1 MDKIKVLMVCHGNIC
16 RSPIAEFVMKS
27 LVRHHHLSD
36 SFFIASAATA
46 AASTATAGDF
56 DCRWLSHPTPD
67 DTSHVWFSRTIVT
80 SEKDMPRAAYIR
92 VATTGRF
99 VLYVNGRNVST
110 ALFTPDRQKGDTA
123 VAAIAYDVQRF
134 LRTDTNTIALL
145 YCPSM
150 RTHRQVSVCFY
161 GIAAD
166 SSHFAVSGTDRPCF
180 ALNGN
185 AGWLCRHADTWQTH
199 DGGEAMNR
207 NLYPYRWTDANQPLA
222 MWQAVEETA
231 TSQPLTTTTPHH
243 LNTPTPQPLN
253 TTPPQPLNTTTPQHI
268 STSHHLTTTPPQ
280 PLNTTTPLSAEDICG
295 YSPLRINPLVDNA
308 ARISRIYTPLLTE
321 QSGDT
326 LTVHLVPNRRHL
338 IRVTLR
344 GCRRG
349 ERIRIGNLQYVCT
362 GEMDEQAFTRFSPT
376 DQNTVTIS
384 GDRHFCCE
392 QVQEVES
399 ICL

>member
-1 MDKIKVLMVCHGNIC
+1 MLRLINIL
-16 RSPIAEFVMKS
+16 I
-27 LVRHHHLSD
+27 L
-36 SFFIASAATA
+36 FIASAATA

-150 RTHRQVSVCFY
+150 RTRRQVSVCFY

-222 MWQAVEETA
+222 LWQAVEETSP
-231 TSQPLTTTTPHH
+231 SQPLTTTTPHH

-253 TTPPQPLNTTTPQHI
+253 TTTPQPLNTTTPQHI
-268 STSHHLTTTPPQ
+268 STSQHLNTTPPQ
-280 PLNTTTPLSAEDICG
+280 PLNTTTPLSSEDICG

-349 ERIRIGNLQYVCT
+349 EHIRIGNLHYVCT

-376 DQNTVTIS
+376 DQNTVTIC

>member
-1 MDKIKVLMVCHGNIC
+1 MQAFLFDIKMLRLINIL
-16 RSPIAEFVMKS
+16 I
-27 LVRHHHLSD
+27 L
-36 SFFIASAATA
+36 FIASVAASTASA
-46 AASTATAGDF
+46 AASTAQTASVGDF
-56 DCRWLSHPTPD
+56 DCRWLSHPAPD

-80 SEKDMPRAAYIR
+80 SAKEMPRAAYIR

-123 VAAIAYDVQRF
+123 VSAIAYDVQRF

-150 RTHRQVSVCFY
+150 RTRRQVSVCFY

-207 NLYPYRWTDANQPLA
+207 NLYPHRWTDANQPLA
-222 MWQAVEETA
+222 MWQAVEESSTPQHHNISPQHISP
-231 TSQPLTTTTPHH
+231 SQH
-243 LNTPTPQPLN
+243 LNTTTSLN
-253 TTPPQPLNTTTPQHI
+253 TSTSQHNNITSTPQHI
-268 STSHHLTTTPPQ
+268 STPQHLTISPPI
-280 PLNTTTPLSAEDICG
+280 SSEDICG
-295 YSPLRINPLVDNA
+295 YSPLRINPLIDNA

>member
-1 MDKIKVLMVCHGNIC
+1 MLRLINIL
-16 RSPIAEFVMKS
+16 I
-27 LVRHHHLSD
+27 L
-36 SFFIASAATA
+36 FIASAATA

-56 DCRWLSHPTPD
+56 DCRWMSHPTPD

-92 VATTGRF
+92 IATTGRF

-222 MWQAVEETA
+222 LWQAVEETS

-268 STSHHLTTTPPQ
+268 STSQHLTTTTPHHLTTI
-280 PLNTTTPLSAEDICG
+280 NTLSSEDICG
-295 YSPLRINPLVDNA
+295 YNPLRINPLVDNA

>member
-1 MDKIKVLMVCHGNIC
+1 MLRLINIL
-16 RSPIAEFVMKS
+16 I
-27 LVRHHHLSD
+27 L
-36 SFFIASAATA
+36 FIASAATA

-80 SEKDMPRAAYIR
+80 SAKDMPRAAYIR

-123 VAAIAYDVQRF
+123 VTAIAYDVQRF

-150 RTHRQVSVCFY
+150 RTRRQVSVCFY

-166 SSHFAVSGTDRPCF
+166 SSHFAVSGTDRPSF

-222 MWQAVEETA
+222 LWQAVEETS
-231 TSQPLTTTTPHH
+231 TSQHLTTTTQHH
-243 LNTPTPQPLN
+243 LN
-253 TTPPQPLNTTTPQHI
+253 TTPPHHLTTTTPQHI
-268 STSHHLTTTPPQ
+268 STSQHNNISTPI
-280 PLNTTTPLSAEDICG
+280 SSEDICG
-295 YSPLRINPLVDNA
+295 YNPLRINPLVDNA

-326 LTVHLVPNRRHL
+326 LTVHLVPNRRHF

>member
-1 MDKIKVLMVCHGNIC
+1 MLRLINIL
-16 RSPIAEFVMKS
+16 I
-27 LVRHHHLSD
+27 L
-36 SFFIASAATA
+36 FIASAATA
-46 AASTATAGDF
+46 AASTATTGDF

-134 LRTDTNTIALL
+134 LRTDTNTIAML

-150 RTHRQVSVCFY
+150 RTRRQVSVCFY

-222 MWQAVEETA
+222 MWQAVKETSP
-231 TSQPLTTTTPHH
+231 SQPLT
-243 LNTPTPQPLN
+243 
-253 TTPPQPLNTTTPQHI
+253 TTTPQHI
-268 STSHHLTTTPPQ
+268 STSQH
-280 PLNTTTPLSAEDICG
+280 LNTTTPHHLNTINTLSSEDICG

-326 LTVHLVPNRRHL
+326 LLVHLVPNRRHL

-344 GCRRG
+344 DCRRG

-362 GEMDEQAFTRFSPT
+362 GEMNEQAFTRFSPT

>member
-1 MDKIKVLMVCHGNIC
+1 MLRLLHILI
-16 RSPIAEFVMKS
+16 
-27 LVRHHHLSD
+27 L
-36 SFFIASAATA
+36 FIASAATA
-46 AASTATAGDF
+46 AASTATTGDF

-150 RTHRQVSVCFY
+150 RTRRQVSVSFY

-222 MWQAVEETA
+222 LWQAVEETS
-231 TSQPLTTTTPHH
+231 TY
-243 LNTPTPQPLN
+243 
-253 TTPPQPLNTTTPQHI
+253 QPLNTTTP
-268 STSHHLTTTPPQ
+268 HHNTTPQRHNITTPHNTTASLNTSTPQ
-280 PLNTTTPLSAEDICG
+280 HNNITTTPLSSEDICG

-376 DQNTVTIS
+376 DHNTVTIS
-384 GDRHFCCE
+384 GDCHFCCE

>member
-1 MDKIKVLMVCHGNIC
+1 MLRLLHILI
-16 RSPIAEFVMKS
+16 
-27 LVRHHHLSD
+27 L
-36 SFFIASAATA
+36 FIASAATA
-46 AASTATAGDF
+46 AASTATTGDF

-150 RTHRQVSVCFY
+150 RTRRQVSVSFY

-207 NLYPYRWTDANQPLA
+207 NLYPYRWTDAYQPLA
-222 MWQAVEETA
+222 MWQAVEETS
-231 TSQPLTTTTPHH
+231 TY
-243 LNTPTPQPLN
+243 
-253 TTPPQPLNTTTPQHI
+253 QPLNTTTQHNNTTPQRHNITTPHNTTASLNTSTPQHNNI
-268 STSHHLTTTPPQ
+268 
-280 PLNTTTPLSAEDICG
+280 TTTPLSSEDICG
-295 YSPLRINPLVDNA
+295 YNPLRINPLVDNA

>member
-1 MDKIKVLMVCHGNIC
+1 MLRLINIL
-16 RSPIAEFVMKS
+16 I
-27 LVRHHHLSD
+27 L
-36 SFFIASAATA
+36 FIASAATA
-46 AASTATAGDF
+46 AASTATTGDF

-123 VAAIAYDVQRF
+123 VATIAYDVQRF

-150 RTHRQVSVCFY
+150 RTRRQVSVCFY
-161 GIAAD
+161 GIASD
-166 SSHFAVSGTDRPCF
+166 SSHFAVSGTDRPSF

-222 MWQAVEETA
+222 LWQAVKETSP
-231 TSQPLTTTTPHH
+231 SQPLTTTTPHH

-268 STSHHLTTTPPQ
+268 STSQHLTTTTPHHLTTI
-280 PLNTTTPLSAEDICG
+280 NTLSSEDICG

-362 GEMDEQAFTRFSPT
+362 GEMDEQAFTRFSPS

>member
-1 MDKIKVLMVCHGNIC
+1 MLRLLHILI
-16 RSPIAEFVMKS
+16 
-27 LVRHHHLSD
+27 L
-36 SFFIASAATA
+36 FITSAATA
-46 AASTATAGDF
+46 AASTATTGDF
-56 DCRWLSHPTPD
+56 DCRWMSHPAPD

-150 RTHRQVSVCFY
+150 RTRRQVSVSFY

-222 MWQAVEETA
+222 LWQAVEE
-231 TSQPLTTTTPHH
+231 SS
-243 LNTPTPQPLN
+243 TPQPHNTSTQHLN
-253 TTPPQPLNTTTPQHI
+253 TTPHNHTTSLNTSTSQHNNITTTPQHI
-268 STSHHLTTTPPQ
+268 STSQH
-280 PLNTTTPLSAEDICG
+280 LNTINTLSSEDICG
-295 YSPLRINPLVDNA
+295 YSPLRTNPLVDNA

-344 GCRRG
+344 GCRLG

-376 DQNTVTIS
+376 DQNTVAIC

>member
-1 MDKIKVLMVCHGNIC
+1 MLRLINIL
-16 RSPIAEFVMKS
+16 I
-27 LVRHHHLSD
+27 L
-36 SFFIASAATA
+36 FIASAATA
-46 AASTATAGDF
+46 AASTATTGDF
-56 DCRWLSHPTPD
+56 DCRWMSHPTPD

-150 RTHRQVSVCFY
+150 RTRHQVSVSFY

-222 MWQAVEETA
+222 MWQAVEETSP
-231 TSQPLTTTTPHH
+231 SQHLTTTPSQH
-243 LNTPTPQPLN
+243 LN
-253 TTPPQPLNTTTPQHI
+253 TTPPHHLTTTTPQHI
-268 STSHHLTTTPPQ
+268 STPHH
-280 PLNTTTPLSAEDICG
+280 LNTTTPLSSEDICG
-295 YSPLRINPLVDNA
+295 YSPLRTNPLVDNA

-344 GCRRG
+344 GCSRG

-362 GEMDEQAFTRFSPT
+362 SEMDEQAFTRFSPT
-376 DQNTVTIS
+376 DQNTITIS

>member
-1 MDKIKVLMVCHGNIC
+1 ML
-16 RSPIAEFVMKS
+16 
-27 LVRHHHLSD
+27 HLLHILIL
-36 SFFIASAATA
+36 FIASAATA
-46 AASTATAGDF
+46 AASTATTGDF

-80 SEKDMPRAAYIR
+80 SEKDMLRAAYIR

-123 VAAIAYDVQRF
+123 VTAIAYDVQRF

-150 RTHRQVSVCFY
+150 RTRRQVSVCFY

-222 MWQAVEETA
+222 MWQAVEE
-231 TSQPLTTTTPHH
+231 SS
-243 LNTPTPQPLN
+243 TPQHLN
-253 TTPPQPLNTTTPQHI
+253 TTPP
-268 STSHHLTTTPPQ
+268 HHLTTTPPQ
-280 PLNTTTPLSAEDICG
+280 HISTSQHLNTINTLSSEDICG

>member
-1 MDKIKVLMVCHGNIC
+1 MLRLLHILI
-16 RSPIAEFVMKS
+16 
-27 LVRHHHLSD
+27 L
-36 SFFIASAATA
+36 FIASAATA

-150 RTHRQVSVCFY
+150 RTRRQVSVCFY

-222 MWQAVEETA
+222 MWQAVEESS
-231 TSQPLTTTTPHH
+231 TSQHH
-243 LNTPTPQPLN
+243 NTSTQHHN
-253 TTPPQPLNTTTPQHI
+253 TSTRHNNTTTPQHHTTSPQHI
-268 STSHHLTTTPPQ
+268 STPQHLTISTPI
-280 PLNTTTPLSAEDICG
+280 SSEDICG

>member
-1 MDKIKVLMVCHGNIC
+1 MLRLINIL
-16 RSPIAEFVMKS
+16 I
-27 LVRHHHLSD
+27 L
-36 SFFIASAATA
+36 FIVSAATA
-46 AASTATAGDF
+46 AASTGTAGDF
-56 DCRWLSHPTPD
+56 DCRWMSHPTPD

-110 ALFTPDRQKGDTA
+110 ALFTLDRQKGDTA

-161 GIAAD
+161 GVAAD

-222 MWQAVEETA
+222 MWQAVKETS
-231 TSQPLTTTTPHH
+231 TSQPLTTTTPQH
-243 LNTPTPQPLN
+243 N
-253 TTPPQPLNTTTPQHI
+253 TTPQRHNITTPHNTTASLNTSTPQHNNI
-268 STSHHLTTTPPQ
+268 
-280 PLNTTTPLSAEDICG
+280 TTTPLSSEDICG

-362 GEMDEQAFTRFSPT
+362 GEMDEQAFTRFSPS

>member
-1 MDKIKVLMVCHGNIC
+1 MLRLINI
-16 RSPIAEFVMKS
+16 
-27 LVRHHHLSD
+27 LTL
-36 SFFIASAATA
+36 FIASAATA

-166 SSHFAVSGTDRPCF
+166 SSHFAVSGTDRPSF

-207 NLYPYRWTDANQPLA
+207 NRYPYRWTDPNQPLA
-222 MWQAVEETA
+222 MWQAVKETS
-231 TSQPLTTTTPHH
+231 TSHHLNTTPPHH
-243 LNTPTPQPLN
+243 LNTPTPQ
-253 TTPPQPLNTTTPQHI
+253 HI
-268 STSHHLTTTPPQ
+268 STSQHLTTI
-280 PLNTTTPLSAEDICG
+280 NTLSSEDICG
-295 YSPLRINPLVDNA
+295 YNPLRINPLVDNA

-326 LTVHLVPNRRHL
+326 LMVHLVPNRRHL

>member
-1 MDKIKVLMVCHGNIC
+1 MLRLLHILI
-16 RSPIAEFVMKS
+16 
-27 LVRHHHLSD
+27 L
-36 SFFIASAATA
+36 FIASAATA
-46 AASTATAGDF
+46 AASTATTATTGDF
-56 DCRWLSHPTPD
+56 DCRWLSHPAPD

-80 SEKDMPRAAYIR
+80 SAKDMPRAAYIR

-110 ALFTPDRQKGDTA
+110 ALFTPDRQKGDTT
-123 VAAIAYDVQRF
+123 VSAIAYDVQRF

-231 TSQPLTTTTPHH
+231 TSQPLNTTTPQH
-243 LNTPTPQPLN
+243 N
-253 TTPPQPLNTTTPQHI
+253 NTTTPQHI
-268 STSHHLTTTPPQ
+268 STSQH
-280 PLNTTTPLSAEDICG
+280 LNTTTPLSSEDICG

-344 GCRRG
+344 DCRRG

>member
-1 MDKIKVLMVCHGNIC
+1 MLRLINIL
-16 RSPIAEFVMKS
+16 I
-27 LVRHHHLSD
+27 L
-36 SFFIASAATA
+36 FIASAATA

-56 DCRWLSHPTPD
+56 DCRWMSHPTPD

-222 MWQAVEETA
+222 MWQAVKETSP
-231 TSQPLTTTTPHH
+231 SQPLTTTTPHH
-243 LNTPTPQPLN
+243 LNTPTPQPLTTTPPQPLN

-268 STSHHLTTTPPQ
+268 STSQHLTTTTPHHLTTI
-280 PLNTTTPLSAEDICG
+280 NTLSSEDICG

-349 ERIRIGNLQYVCT
+349 EHIRIGNLQYVCT

>member
-1 MDKIKVLMVCHGNIC
+1 MLRLINIL
-16 RSPIAEFVMKS
+16 I
-27 LVRHHHLSD
+27 L
-36 SFFIASAATA
+36 FIASV
-46 AASTATAGDF
+46 AASTASATAGAAQTASAGDF
-56 DCRWLSHPTPD
+56 DCRWMSHPAPD

-80 SEKDMPRAAYIR
+80 SAKDMPRAAYIR

-150 RTHRQVSVCFY
+150 RTRRQVSVCFY

-207 NLYPYRWTDANQPLA
+207 NLYPHRWTDPNQPIAL
-222 MWQAVEETA
+222 WQAVEESS
-231 TSQPLTTTTPHH
+231 TSQPHNTTPQRHNITTPHNHTTYLTTSTQQHNNITTTP
-243 LNTPTPQPLN
+243 
-253 TTPPQPLNTTTPQHI
+253 I
-268 STSHHLTTTPPQ
+268 SS
-280 PLNTTTPLSAEDICG
+280 EDICG

-344 GCRRG
+344 DCRRG
-349 ERIRIGNLQYVCT
+349 EHIRIGNLQYVCT

-384 GDRHFCCE
+384 GDLHFCCE

>member
-1 MDKIKVLMVCHGNIC
+1 MLRLINIL
-16 RSPIAEFVMKS
+16 I
-27 LVRHHHLSD
+27 L
-36 SFFIASAATA
+36 FIASAATA

-80 SEKDMPRAAYIR
+80 SEKDMPHAAYIR

-150 RTHRQVSVCFY
+150 RTRRQVSVSFY

-222 MWQAVEETA
+222 LWQAVEETS
-231 TSQPLTTTTPHH
+231 TYQP
-243 LNTPTPQPLN
+243 LNTPTQHHN
-253 TTPPQPLNTTTPQHI
+253 TTPQRHNITTPHNTTASLNTSTPQHNNI
-268 STSHHLTTTPPQ
+268 
-280 PLNTTTPLSAEDICG
+280 TTTPLSSEDICG

-376 DQNTVTIS
+376 DHNTVTIS

>member
-1 MDKIKVLMVCHGNIC
+1 MLRLINIL
-16 RSPIAEFVMKS
+16 I
-27 LVRHHHLSD
+27 L
-36 SFFIASAATA
+36 FIASAATA

-80 SEKDMPRAAYIR
+80 SAKDMPRAAYIR

-123 VAAIAYDVQRF
+123 VAAIAYDVQHF

-150 RTHRQVSVCFY
+150 RTRRQVSVCFY

-166 SSHFAVSGTDRPCF
+166 SSHFAVSGTDRPSF

-222 MWQAVEETA
+222 MWQPVQQISTP
-231 TSQPLTTTTPHH
+231 QHLTTTTPQH
-243 LNTPTPQPLN
+243 LT
-253 TTPPQPLNTTTPQHI
+253 TTPSHHPTTTTPQHI
-268 STSHHLTTTPPQ
+268 STSQH
-280 PLNTTTPLSAEDICG
+280 LNTINTLSSEDICG
-295 YSPLRINPLVDNA
+295 YNPLRINPLVDNA

-399 ICL
+399 ISL

>member
-1 MDKIKVLMVCHGNIC
+1 MQAFLFDIKMLRLINIL
-16 RSPIAEFVMKS
+16 I
-27 LVRHHHLSD
+27 L
-36 SFFIASAATA
+36 FIAAV
-46 AASTATAGDF
+46 AASTASTAPGAAQTASVGDF
-56 DCRWLSHPTPD
+56 DCRWLSHPAPD

-80 SEKDMPRAAYIR
+80 SAKEMPRAAYIR

-123 VAAIAYDVQRF
+123 VSAIAYDVQRF

-150 RTHRQVSVCFY
+150 RTRRQVSVCFY

-180 ALNGN
+180 AINGN

-207 NLYPYRWTDANQPLA
+207 NLYPHRWTDPNQPLA
-222 MWQAVEETA
+222 LWQAVEESSTPQHHNTSTQHIS
-231 TSQPLTTTTPHH
+231 TSQHNNTTTSHH
-243 LNTPTPQPLN
+243 HNTTASLNTSTPQHN
-253 TTPPQPLNTTTPQHI
+253 NITTTPQHI
-268 STSHHLTTTPPQ
+268 STPQ
-280 PLNTTTPLSAEDICG
+280 HNNTTTSLSSEDICG
-295 YSPLRINPLVDNA
+295 YSPLRPNPLVDNA

-344 GCRRG
+344 DCRRG

-399 ICL
+399 ISL

>member
-1 MDKIKVLMVCHGNIC
+1 MLRLLHILI
-16 RSPIAEFVMKS
+16 
-27 LVRHHHLSD
+27 L
-36 SFFIASAATA
+36 FIASAATA
-46 AASTATAGDF
+46 AASTATTGDF
-56 DCRWLSHPTPD
+56 DCRWLSHPTTD

-123 VAAIAYDVQRF
+123 VASIAYDVQRF

-166 SSHFAVSGTDRPCF
+166 SKRFAVSGTDRPCF
-180 ALNGN
+180 ALNG
-185 AGWLCRHADTWQTH
+185 ATGWLCRHADTWQTH

-207 NLYPYRWTDANQPLA
+207 NLYPHRWTDANLPIAL
-222 MWQAVEETA
+222 WLAVEESSTPQHNNISPQHLTTA
-231 TSQPLTTTTPHH
+231 PHNHTTYLNTSTPQHNNITTTP
-243 LNTPTPQPLN
+243 
-253 TTPPQPLNTTTPQHI
+253 I
-268 STSHHLTTTPPQ
+268 SS
-280 PLNTTTPLSAEDICG
+280 EDICG
-295 YSPLRINPLVDNA
+295 YSPLRPNPLVDDA

-326 LTVHLVPNRRHL
+326 LLVHLVPNRRHL

-344 GCRRG
+344 DCRRG

-376 DQNTVTIS
+376 DQNTVTIC
-384 GDRHFCCE
+384 GDRHFRCE

>member
-1 MDKIKVLMVCHGNIC
+1 MLRLINIL
-16 RSPIAEFVMKS
+16 I
-27 LVRHHHLSD
+27 L
-36 SFFIASAATA
+36 FIASAATA

-92 VATTGRF
+92 IATTGRF

-166 SSHFAVSGTDRPCF
+166 SSHFAVSGTDRPSF

-222 MWQAVEETA
+222 LWQAVKETS
-231 TSQPLTTTTPHH
+231 TPQPLTTTTPHH

-253 TTPPQPLNTTTPQHI
+253 TTPPQPLNTTTP
-268 STSHHLTTTPPQ
+268 
-280 PLNTTTPLSAEDICG
+280 LSSEDICG
-295 YSPLRINPLVDNA
+295 YNPLRINPLVDNA

-349 ERIRIGNLQYVCT
+349 ERIRIGNLHYVCT

-376 DQNTVTIS
+376 DQNIVTIS

>member
-1 MDKIKVLMVCHGNIC
+1 MLRLINIL
-16 RSPIAEFVMKS
+16 I
-27 LVRHHHLSD
+27 L
-36 SFFIASAATA
+36 FIASAATA

-161 GIAAD
+161 GVAAD

-222 MWQAVEETA
+222 LWQAVKETSP
-231 TSQPLTTTTPHH
+231 SQPLTTTTPHH

-268 STSHHLTTTPPQ
+268 STSQHLTTTTPHH
-280 PLNTTTPLSAEDICG
+280 LNTTPPLSSEDICG
-295 YSPLRINPLVDNA
+295 YNPLRINPLVDNA

-376 DQNTVTIS
+376 DQNTVTIC

>member
-1 MDKIKVLMVCHGNIC
+1 MLRLINIL
-16 RSPIAEFVMKS
+16 I
-27 LVRHHHLSD
+27 L
-36 SFFIASAATA
+36 FIASAATA
-46 AASTATAGDF
+46 AASTATTGDF

-80 SEKDMPRAAYIR
+80 SEKDMLRAAYIR

-150 RTHRQVSVCFY
+150 STRRQVSVSFY

-166 SSHFAVSGTDRPCF
+166 SSHFAVSGTDRPSF

-222 MWQAVEETA
+222 MMWQAVEETS
-231 TSQPLTTTTPHH
+231 TS
-243 LNTPTPQPLN
+243 QPLN
-253 TTPPQPLNTTTPQHI
+253 TTPSHHPTTTTPQHI
-268 STSHHLTTTPPQ
+268 STSQH
-280 PLNTTTPLSAEDICG
+280 LNTTTPHISTSHHLTTINTLSSEDICG
-295 YSPLRINPLVDNA
+295 YNPLRINPLVDNA

-321 QSGDT
+321 QSRDT

>member
-1 MDKIKVLMVCHGNIC
+1 MLRLINIL
-16 RSPIAEFVMKS
+16 I
-27 LVRHHHLSD
+27 L
-36 SFFIASAATA
+36 FIASAATA

-243 LNTPTPQPLN
+243 LNTPTPQPLT

-268 STSHHLTTTPPQ
+268 STSQHLTTTTPHHLTTI
-280 PLNTTTPLSAEDICG
+280 NTLSSEDICG

-376 DQNTVTIS
+376 DQNTVTIC

>member
-1 MDKIKVLMVCHGNIC
+1 MLRLINIL
-16 RSPIAEFVMKS
+16 I
-27 LVRHHHLSD
+27 L
-36 SFFIASAATA
+36 FIAAVAPG
-46 AASTATAGDF
+46 ASQTATVGDF
-56 DCRWLSHPTPD
+56 DCRWMSHPAPD

-80 SEKDMPRAAYIR
+80 SAKEMPRAAYIR

-123 VAAIAYDVQRF
+123 VWAIAYDVQRF

-150 RTHRQVSVCFY
+150 RTRRQVSVSFY

-207 NLYPYRWTDANQPLA
+207 NLYPHRWTDPNQPLA
-222 MWQAVEETA
+222 MWQAVEESS
-231 TSQPLTTTTPHH
+231 TSQPHNTTPQRHNITTPHNH
-243 LNTPTPQPLN
+243 TTYLNTSTQQHNNITPTP
-253 TTPPQPLNTTTPQHI
+253 
-268 STSHHLTTTPPQ
+268 
-280 PLNTTTPLSAEDICG
+280 LSSEDICG
-295 YSPLRINPLVDNA
+295 YSPLRPNPLVDNA

-326 LTVHLVPNRRHL
+326 LLVHLVPNKRHL

-344 GCRRG
+344 DCRRS